1 MTSQNYEYIDSHVLG
16 SCPASFVAR
25 GKRNNEK
32 DFHLTEFLIIALVGC
47 VSQIGQEHHWVFW
60 CVVPW
65 KFRTDKGAWSP
76 KLDYS
81 NGPYLQNVL
90 KSCRT
95 SQNTAETRDSRNT
108 HTIRPSLSDYVLYIY
123 YLWREPIF
131 TCSRHIYSPS
141 YLSIWKFQNYV
152 KHIPPQES
160 SSAIMT
166 HQELSGEPKT
176 TPKHCHQTGNWTIL
190 PTV

>member
-32 DFHLTEFLIIALVGC
+32 DFHLTEVLIIALVCC
-47 VSQIGQEHHWVFW
+47 VSQISQEHHWVFW

-65 KFRTDKGAWSP
+65 KFRADKGAWSP
-76 KLDYS
+76 KLDYG

-95 SQNTAETRDSRNT
+95 SQNTAETRDARNT
-108 HTIRPSLSDYVLYIY
+108 HTIPHPFQIMSFTFITSEGSPFSPVPGISTVPLTSASENFRTTWNTYHPKKVQVL
-123 YLWREPIF
+123 LWC
-131 TCSRHIYSPS
+131 TKS
-141 YLSIWKFQNYV
+141 
-152 KHIPPQES
+152 
-160 SSAIMT
+160 
-166 HQELSGEPKT
+166 
-176 TPKHCHQTGNWTIL
+176 
-190 PTV
+190 